1 MVDLHEGQV
10 MGQTGFKVLI
20 IEDSPT
26 MAAVCARALAG
37 VGIGCAHATSAEA
50 GERLLR
56 EAIAAKAPFD
66 GLLLDWL
73 LPGMGGAELLERIG
87 AERAFDSLAVMIF
100 TESPDERAYA
110 LASARPNNDI
120 QLKEDLTL
128 LPYRMRKFLTTY
140 TEMGGLG
147 DWRSRQ
153 LLGTREQLGG
163 SILFVDDSP
172 TVRAK
177 YRDLLA
183 ANGYE
188 VLVAGSMDEALAIA
202 RREQPELAVID
213 FFMPG
218 GNGDELCRALT
229 RDPRTRDM
237 TLVMHSQRKEVIE
250 DALHAGAIDLIWKD
264 DPINIFLMRIGSI
277 MRTLRAK
284 RQAKELDVL
293 YAATETLGIGVMS
306 ASDDGWVAFND
317 IMAGFAADCGGL
329 GAFDPALDAEQA
341 AMPRRLACADGGER
355 AFQIYRMAVH
365 SGEPMVLV
373 QDVTVMADQ
382 AAELERARD
391 EAMASAR
398 AKSQFLASMSHEIR
412 TPLNGVLGMLDLLR
426 AGRLEREQRHFV
438 ELAGTSA
445 ETLLAVIGDVLD
457 FSKID
462 AGRLELEETVFAL
475 PDLVEE
481 TAQMLAGKAAEKGLE
496 LICYVGTDVPNRVS
510 GDPTRLRQVLVNLLG
525 NAIKFTERGEVCLQA
540 VLEWR
545 DAAAARV
552 RFCVRDTGIGID
564 PDAQRHIFDAFAQ
577 ADGSTTRRFGGTGL
591 GLAISRQIVAMMGG
605 ALGVESAPGRGSQ
618 FRFELGLPCHDDPA
632 TAPWIN
638 TGMEVLAGMRVLV
651 VDDNATNRTYLHS
664 LCAAWGM
671 RADEAEGGARAL
683 ACCREAAASGEP
695 YALLLLDR
703 MMPDI
708 DGLAVLADLRA
719 EPALA
724 TAKVIL
730 QTSLDDNADAGA
742 LAGGAIRLLKPL
754 RRQQV
759 LDAMLRL
766 CGGATVGDPPRAPA
780 APEAAPFVGC
790 RVLAVEDNAVNQE
803 VISRLLERIGCTVEL
818 ADNGREALK
827 RLEGPER
834 FDVVLMDC
842 EMPEMDGLTATREL
856 RAREGPD
863 RHQIVVALTAHAI
876 PAERERCLAA
886 GMDDYLSKPVRMPA
900 LCEALAH
907 WWQADGK
914 APGQLG
920 AGAAADLPPVEP
932 PADEPALDPAVIDGL
947 RDALGDIDEVVAA
960 VLEDLPQRVQS
971 LGAAVVAGDVEQ
983 VRMVAHTL
991 AGSISNFGARRLTDA
1006 ARRLEHAAAACD
1018 LSDAPAA
1025 LAQIET
1031 EAVRAGAALE
1041 ALLDAPA
1048 SAPRRRSGAGA

>member
-1 MVDLHEGQV
+1 

-37 VGIGCAHATSAEA
+37 VGIGCAHATSAET

-87 AERAFDSLAVMIF
+87 AERAFDALAVMIF

-188 VLVAGSMDEALAIA
+188 VLVASSMDEALAIA

-306 ASDDGWVAFND
+306 ASDDGWAAFNA
-317 IMAGFAADCGGL
+317 IMAGFAEDCGGL
-329 GAFDPALDAEQA
+329 GAFDPALDTEQG
-341 AMPRRLACADGGER
+341 AMPRRLTAADGTER
-355 AFQIYRMAVH
+355 AFQIYRMAVQ

-373 QDVTVMADQ
+373 QDVTVMAAQ

-426 AGRLEREQRHFV
+426 AGRLDREQRHFV

-462 AGRLELEETVFAL
+462 AGRLDLEETVFAL
-475 PDLVEE
+475 PDLLEE

-525 NAIKFTERGEVCLQA
+525 NAIKFTEQGEVCLQA
-540 VLEWR
+540 VLEAR

-552 RFCVRDTGIGID
+552 RFCVRDTGIGIE
-564 PDAQRHIFDAFAQ
+564 PAAQRHIFDAFAQ

-591 GLAISRQIVAMMGG
+591 GLAISRELVGMMGG
-605 ALGVESAPGRGSQ
+605 EIAVESAPGRGSK
-618 FRFELGLPCHDDPA
+618 FRFELSLPCHDDPA

-638 TGMEVLAGMRVLV
+638 TGMDVLAGMRVLV
-651 VDDNATNRTYLHS
+651 VDDNATNRTYLTS

-671 RADEAEGGARAL
+671 RPDQAEGGARAL

-708 DGLAVLADLRA
+708 DGLAVLAKLRA
-719 EPALA
+719 EPHLA
-724 TAKVIL
+724 ATKVIL

-742 LAGGAIRLLKPL
+742 VAAGAIRLLKPL
-754 RRQQV
+754 RRQLV

-766 CGGATVGDPPRAPA
+766 CGSTGGADERPQRPVAPPP
-780 APEAAPFVGC
+780 APFAGC

-827 RLEGPER
+827 RLAGPER
-834 FDVVLMDC
+834 FDIVLMDC

-914 APGQLG
+914 APSQLG
-920 AGAAADLPPVEP
+920 AGAAADLSPAEP
-932 PADEPALDPAVIDGL
+932 PAEQPAAEPALDPAVIDGL

-971 LGAAVVAGDVEQ
+971 LGAAVVAGDVDQ
-983 VRMVAHTL
+983 VRMIAHTL
-991 AGSISNFGARRLTDA
+991 AGSVSNFGARRLTDA
-1006 ARRLEHAAAACD
+1006 ARRLERAAVACD
-1018 LSDAPAA
+1018 LGDAPAA
-1025 LAQIET
+1025 LAQLQA
-1031 EAVRAGAALE
+1031 EAVQAGAALE

-1048 SAPRRRSGAGA
+1048 RAPRRLSGAGA